1 MASPIL
7 WIAAALIASAA
18 QTARNA
24 AQSSLTRVL
33 GTVGATQ
40 VRFLFGLP
48 FAVLFLGLV
57 ALATGEAI
65 PALNLHSLGFTA
77 MGAVA
82 QIGATVLM
90 LVTMQS
96 RSFAVTTAWI
106 KTEPI
111 MVALIAALVLGDP
124 LTLPMLVAIAIATA
138 GVLLMSVKPGTG
150 FAMWRESGP
159 AFTGIAAGALF
170 GLSAIGFRGGITG
183 LEAGG
188 FVMRSSTILVLSLG
202 LQSAMLMVWLLAF
215 NRAALKASFGV
226 WRASLGAGFLG
237 AFASQFWFIGF
248 ALTSAANIRTLA
260 LVEVIFALAVSRYVF
275 RQPVSQRQLTG
286 MAVIVAGIAL
296 LLRAQG

>member
-90 LVTMQS
+90 L
-96 RSFAVTTAWI
+96 
-106 KTEPI
+106 
-111 MVALIAALVLGDP
+111 
-124 LTLPMLVAIAIATA
+124 IAIAHQS
-138 GVLLMSVKPGTG
+138 L
-150 FAMWRESGP
+150 R
-159 AFTGIAAGALF
+159 
-170 GLSAIGFRGGITG
+170 SAR
-183 LEAGG
+183 
-188 FVMRSSTILVLSLG
+188 
-202 LQSAMLMVWLLAF
+202 
-215 NRAALKASFGV
+215 
-226 WRASLGAGFLG
+226 
-237 AFASQFWFIGF
+237 
-248 ALTSAANIRTLA
+248 
-260 LVEVIFALAVSRYVF
+260 
-275 RQPVSQRQLTG
+275 
-286 MAVIVAGIAL
+286 
-296 LLRAQG
+296 LRAQDDPAAEKEAL